1 MSGVVQA
8 DRIADE
14 DLVSATD
21 WPKEVTLAKSDLHRE
36 TVTLSG
42 FDRGFG
48 FIPGLSL
55 RSNPGLE
62 LANAFGVNEAGCE
75 LANAFG
81 VNNQKSRPLATVR
94 NGRNRKASR
103 TFALADFDFPS

>member
-1 MSGVVQA
+1 M
-8 DRIADE
+8 
-14 DLVSATD
+14 
-21 WPKEVTLAKSDLHRE
+21 TLAKSNLHCG

-42 FDRGFG
+42 FDREFG

-62 LANAFGVNEAGCE
+62 LANAFGVDVAG

-81 VNNQKSRPLATVR
+81 VGGAGVANAFGVDV
-94 NGRNRKASR
+94 A
-103 TFALADFDFPS
+103 